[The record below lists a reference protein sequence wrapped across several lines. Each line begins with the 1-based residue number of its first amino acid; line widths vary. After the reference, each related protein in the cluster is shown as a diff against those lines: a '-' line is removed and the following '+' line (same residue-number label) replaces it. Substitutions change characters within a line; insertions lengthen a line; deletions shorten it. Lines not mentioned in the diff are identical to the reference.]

1 MLEYSDKAAKK
12 YRSNRRKLRRTDGKI
27 RTGEVKK
34 RDADLRIGGI
44 SHVVA
49 RVDAIDA
56 IRSKQIEEIEV

>member
-1 MLEYSDKAAKK
+1 MLEHSDKAAKK

-34 RDADLRIGGI
+34 CDADLRIGGI

-56 IRSKQIEEIEV
+56 IRSKQIEKVEV